1 MMSGMLKRI
10 FTVAKKEFKSNIK
23 NKWIILL
30 VLIFLS
36 LTVLVSFYGSSKGED
51 EWRNLEQTIL
61 WMSTYMEYIIPIFGL
76 ILGYGSIVREK
87 EKGSLQLILSYPVE
101 RGEVLSGKFLGLWAV
116 FTISVSSGLTL
127 GGLIIGS
134 KVTFLYWGDYY
145 LFILASVILGGVYI
159 SIAMMLSIICEDS
172 MSAMSSSVFVLFLF
186 SFLWLGMM
194 YALAEATFGWSM
206 MESGTPPKWYFGLQL
221 LNPTLIWFTLLALN
235 IPPFRAW
242 ALEFGGNEPAGTP
255 TFYDTWV
262 MIGILLIWIA
272 VPLLVGEYIFRRKDI
287 D

>member
-1 MMSGMLKRI
+1 MAGMWKRI
-10 FTVAKKEFKSNIK
+10 FVIAKKEFKSNIK
-23 NKWIILL
+23 NKWIILF
-30 VLIFLS
+30 VLIFFG
-36 LTVLVSFYGSSKGED
+36 LTVLVSFYGSSKGDD

-61 WMSTYMEYIIPIFGL
+61 WMSTYMEYMIPILGV

-87 EKGSLQLILSYPVE
+87 EKGSLQLVLSYPVQ
-101 RGEVLSGKFLGLWAV
+101 RGEVLSGKFLGLWGV
-116 FTISVSSGLTL
+116 FTVCVTSGLTL

-134 KVTFLYWGDYY
+134 KVSFLFWSDYY

-159 SIAMMLSIICEDS
+159 SIALMLSVIFEDS

-194 YALAEATFGWSM
+194 YALAEATFGWSSM
-206 MESGTPPKWYFGLQL
+206 KTGSPPRWYFSLQL

-242 ALEFGGNEPAGTP
+242 ALEFGGEKPVGTP
-255 TFYDTWV
+255 SFYDTWV
-262 MIGILLIWIA
+262 MIGILVIWIA
-272 VPLLVGEYIFRRKDI
+272 IPLLVGEYILKRKDI
-287 D
+287 Y

>member
-1 MMSGMLKRI
+1 MGMWKRI
-10 FTVAKKEFKSNIK
+10 FVVAKKEFRSNIK
-23 NKWIILL
+23 NKWVILL
-30 VLIFLS
+30 VLIFFG
-36 LTVLVSFYGSSKGED
+36 LTVLVSFYGSSQGED

-61 WMSTYMEYIIPIFGL
+61 WMSTYMEYMIPIFSL

-101 RGEVLSGKFLGLWAV
+101 RGEVLSGKFLGLWGV
-116 FTISVSSGLTL
+116 FTVCVSSGLAF

-134 KVTFLYWGDYY
+134 KVSFLSWSDYY
-145 LFILASVILGGVYI
+145 LFILSSVILGGVYI
-159 SIAMMLSIICEDS
+159 SIALMLSVIFEDS

-194 YALAEATFGWSM
+194 YALAEATFGWSS
-206 MESGTPPKWYFGLQL
+206 MEAGTPPKWYFSLQL

-242 ALEFGGNEPAGTP
+242 ALEFGGEKPVGTP

-262 MIGILLIWIA
+262 MIAILVIWIA
-272 VPLLVGEYIFRRKDI
+272 VPLLIGEYVLKRKDI
-287 D
+287 Y